1 VAEQAAVVI
10 DQTTY
15 LRLRREYRETGVIA
29 DELYR
34 LLLRLVRGLVFRG
47 GLPPAWSPT
56 GKWDRDA
63 AEEAAH
69 GWIVRRLLQTNAL
82 LAAFD
87 HASAPRPFFRSLER
101 SFRHYLENARERG
114 EIDNLVSRAGA
125 LLRDDDRFRDW
136 IPQAQLS
143 DSWWGLADWN
153 EPAPY
158 QGSEDDLVSAAWAVG
173 EVVIFRYS
181 HTVERASPVLAT
193 DELGRF
199 LVELFTRTQTLLTLR
214 LLAVV
219 FRRRFDLDE
228 PRRVEVGEEPLEGVA
243 AEEEPDERVA
253 LDAAIAVTAELTA
266 RQADVFLR
274 KYAGES
280 LDAIAQALG
289 VSRGTVDNELVR
301 VGTIID
307 RHAADATTREA
318 ILEKLL
324 DALS

>member
-1 VAEQAAVVI
+1 MI
-10 DQTTY
+10 DEATY
-15 LRLRREYRETGVIA
+15 LRLRRDYRESGQIS
-29 DELYR
+29 DDLYR
-34 LLLRLVRGLVFRG
+34 LLLRLVRGLVVRG

-56 GKWDRDA
+56 GKWDPEA

-101 SFRHYLENARERG
+101 NFRHYLENERARG
-114 EIDNLVSRAGA
+114 EIDNLVSRTGA

-136 IPQAQLS
+136 IPQAQPS
-143 DSWWGLADWN
+143 DAWWGLAGWRD
-153 EPAPY
+153 PAQY
-158 QGSEDDLVSAAWAVG
+158 QGSEDDLVGAAWAVG
-173 EVVIFRYS
+173 EMVIFRYS
-181 HTVERASPVLAT
+181 HSVERASPVLAT

-199 LVELFTRTQTLLTLR
+199 LVGLFSRVEALLTLR

-219 FRRRFDLDE
+219 LRRRFDLDE
-228 PRRVEVGEEPLEGVA
+228 PRHVEVAEAVDAVA
-243 AEEEPDERVA
+243 APEEPDEQVTI
-253 LDAAIAVTAELTA
+253 DAALGVVSELTT
-266 RQADVFLR
+266 RQTEVLVR
-274 KYAGES
+274 KHEGES
-280 LDAIAQALG
+280 LEAIAEALG

-301 VGTIID
+301 AGTIIE

-318 ILEKLL
+318 ILEKVL

>member
-1 VAEQAAVVI
+1 MI

-15 LRLRREYRETGVIA
+15 MRLRREYRESGRISEEHYT
-29 DELYR
+29 
-34 LLLRLVRGLVFRG
+34 LLLRLVRGLVFRS

-56 GKWDRDA
+56 GRWDADA

-87 HASAPRPFFRSLER
+87 HANAPRPFFRSLER
-101 SFRHYLENARERG
+101 NFRHYLENERERG

-136 IPQAQLS
+136 IQQAQPS
-143 DSWWGLADWN
+143 DAWWGLAHWDN
-153 EPAPY
+153 PAPY
-158 QGSEDDLVSAAWAVG
+158 QGSEDALVSAAWAVG

-181 HTVERASPVLAT
+181 QSVERASPILST

-199 LVELFTRTQTLLTLR
+199 LVALFQRVEALLTLR

-228 PRRVEVGEEPLEGVA
+228 PRQVEV
-243 AEEEPDERVA
+243 AEAVDVVVPEEPDEQA
-253 LDAAIAVTAELTA
+253 TLDAALGVVSELTS
-266 RQADVFLR
+266 RQTEVLVR
-274 KYAGES
+274 KHAGQS
-280 LDAIAQALG
+280 LDAIAEALG
-289 VSRGTVDNELVR
+289 VARGTVDNELVR
-301 VGTIID
+301 AGTIIE

>member
-1 VAEQAAVVI
+1 MI

-15 LRLRREYRETGVIA
+15 VRMRREYRESGRIS
-29 DELYR
+29 DELYA
-34 LLLRLVRGLVFRG
+34 LLLRLVRGHVFRG

-56 GKWDRDA
+56 GKWDAEA

-87 HASAPRPFFRSLER
+87 HAIAPRPFFRSLER
-101 SFRHYLENARERG
+101 NFRHHLENERERG

-136 IPQAQLS
+136 IPQAQTS
-143 DSWWGLADWN
+143 DTWWGLAQWRD
-153 EPAPY
+153 PSPY
-158 QGSEDDLVSAAWAVG
+158 QGSEDDLVSAAWAIG

-181 HTVERASPVLAT
+181 HSVERASPILAT

-199 LVELFTRTQTLLTLR
+199 LVGLFSRVEALLTLR
-214 LLAVV
+214 LLAAV

-228 PRRVEVGEEPLEGVA
+228 AQEVEIAKAVETIA
-243 AEEEPDERVA
+243 TAEEPDEQFS
-253 LDAAIAVTAELTA
+253 LDAALGVVAELST
-266 RQADVFLR
+266 RQAEVLSR
-274 KYAGES
+274 KHAGDS
-280 LDAIAQALG
+280 LDVIAAALG

-307 RHAADATTREA
+307 RHAADATTREV
-318 ILEKLL
+318 ILEKVL

>member
-1 VAEQAAVVI
+1 VAEQAAAVI

-15 LRLRREYRETGVIA
+15 LRLRLGYRETGQIN
-29 DELYR
+29 DELYA

-56 GKWDRDA
+56 GKWDREA

-101 SFRHYLENARERG
+101 NFRHYLENERERG
-114 EIDNLVSRAGA
+114 EIDNLISRTGA
-125 LLRDDDRFRDW
+125 MLRDDNRFRDW
-136 IPQAQLS
+136 IPQAQPS
-143 DSWWGLADWN
+143 DTWWGLSEWDS
-153 EPAPY
+153 PTPY
-158 QGSEDDLVSAAWAVG
+158 QGNEDWLVSAAWAVG

-181 HTVERASPVLAT
+181 HSVERASPILAT

-199 LVELFTRTQTLLTLR
+199 LVELFERVEALLTLR

-228 PRRVEVGEEPLEGVA
+228 PRSIEIGEALEAVA
-243 AEEEPDERVA
+243 GPEEPDEQVT
-253 LDAAIAVTAELTA
+253 LDAAFGVVAEMTP
-266 RQADVFLR
+266 RQAEVLVR
-274 KYAGES
+274 KYAGDP
-280 LDAIAQALG
+280 LDAIAQSLD

-301 VGTIID
+301 AGAIID
-307 RHAADATTREA
+307 RHVADATTREA

>member
-1 VAEQAAVVI
+1 MI
-10 DQTTY
+10 DQATY
-15 LRLRREYRETGVIA
+15 LRWRREYRAAGRID

-34 LLLRLVRGLVFRG
+34 LLLRLVRALVFRG
-47 GLPPAWSPT
+47 GLPPVWSPT

-87 HASAPRPFFRSLER
+87 HASAPQPFFRSLER
-101 SFRHYLENARERG
+101 NFRHYLENERERG

-125 LLRDDDRFRDW
+125 LLRDDPRFRDW
-136 IPQAQLS
+136 IQQAQPS
-143 DSWWGLADWN
+143 DSWWGLAEWVDP
-153 EPAPY
+153 EAY
-158 QGSEDDLVSAAWAVG
+158 QGGEDDLVSAAWAVG

-181 HTVERASPVLAT
+181 HTVERASPILAT

-199 LVELFTRTQTLLTLR
+199 LAELFERVQALLTLR

-228 PRRVEVGEEPLEGVA
+228 PRHIELGEEAIDRVA
-243 AEEEPDERVA
+243 APEEADEQVV
-253 LDAAIAVTAELTA
+253 LDAAVGVVAELTP
-266 RQADVFLR
+266 RQADVLVR
-274 KYAGES
+274 KLAGDS
-280 LDAIAQALG
+280 LDEIAAALG
-289 VSRGTVDNELVR
+289 VARGTVDNELVR
-301 VGTIID
+301 AGTIID
-307 RHAADATTREA
+307 RHAADAMTREA
-318 ILEKLL
+318 ILEKVL

>member
-1 VAEQAAVVI
+1 VAEQAAAVI
-10 DQTTY
+10 DQATY
-15 LRLRREYRETGVIA
+15 LRLRRDYRETGRI
-29 DELYR
+29 DDDLYR

-56 GKWDRDA
+56 GKWDREA
-63 AEEAAH
+63 AEDAAH

-87 HASAPRPFFRSLER
+87 HASAPTPFFRSLER
-101 SFRHYLENARERG
+101 NFRHYLENERERG

-125 LLRDDDRFRDW
+125 LLRDDDRFRGW
-136 IPQAQLS
+136 IHQAQLS
-143 DSWWGLADWN
+143 DSWWGLADWDD
-153 EPAPY
+153 PAPY
-158 QGSEDDLVSAAWAVG
+158 QGNEDDLVSAAWGVG
-173 EVVIFRYS
+173 EVVLFRYS
-181 HTVERASPVLAT
+181 HTVERASPILAT

-199 LVELFTRTQTLLTLR
+199 LAELFGQVRALLTLR

-228 PRRVEVGEEPLEGVA
+228 PRHLEVGAEAIDRVAAPEEADEQVVLDAALGVA
-243 AEEEPDERVA
+243 AE
-253 LDAAIAVTAELTA
+253 LTP
-266 RQADVFLR
+266 RQADVLLR
-274 KYAGES
+274 KHAGDS
-280 LDAIAQALG
+280 LDAVAAVLG
-289 VSRGTVDNELVR
+289 VARGTVDNELVR
-301 VGTIID
+301 AGTIID

>member
-1 VAEQAAVVI
+1 VI

-15 LRLRREYRETGVIA
+15 FRLRREYRESGRIS
-29 DELYR
+29 DELYA
-34 LLLRLVRGLVFRG
+34 LLLPLVRGLVFRG

-56 GKWDRDA
+56 GKWDGEA

-101 SFRHYLENARERG
+101 NFRHYLENERERG

-125 LLRDDDRFRDW
+125 LLRDDDRFREW
-136 IPQAQLS
+136 IPQALPS
-143 DSWWGLADWN
+143 DAWWGLTECDDC
-153 EPAPY
+153 APY
-158 QGSEDDLVSAAWAVG
+158 QGREDDLVSAAWAVG
-173 EVVIFRYS
+173 EIVIFRYS
-181 HTVERASPVLAT
+181 HSVERASPILAT

-199 LVELFTRTQTLLTLR
+199 LVGLFGRVEALLTLR

-219 FRRRFDLDE
+219 FRWRFDLDE
-228 PRRVEVGEEPLEGVA
+228 PRQVEVAEAVEAIA
-243 AEEEPDERVA
+243 APEQPDERVT
-253 LDAAIAVTAELTA
+253 LDAALGVVAELTT
-266 RQADVFLR
+266 RQAEVLVR
-274 KYAGES
+274 KYSGES
-280 LDAIAQALG
+280 LDTIADALG
-289 VSRGTVDNELVR
+289 VARGTVDNELVR
-301 VGTIID
+301 SGTIID

-318 ILEKLL
+318 ILEKVL